1 MRSKILALAGLLLLV
16 PGAVLA
22 VGPLD
27 LSAEVACY
35 GHYMWR
41 GMTLTDGAV
50 VQPEV
55 AAEVAGFGLSL
66 WGNVNADD
74 PAGDNSLNEVDVTVS
89 YGLGLPVASLDLG
102 VVYYSLPDASEQNTA
117 EAFATAS
124 AGVALSPTLSVYR
137 DVDQVDGWYWEAGLS
152 HAVALSPGASL
163 QLSTRAGL
171 GSDRYMAGY
180 FPVFTAKA
188 LTDKALTDQAAASSL
203 TDYSI
208 TAALPWHPAPMATIT
223 PSLTWSSLLNDASDV
238 VDAAGGDTGTLVWG
252 VSASVGF

>member
-1 MRSKILALAGLLLLV
+1 MRSTFLVLTGLLLLV

-27 LSAEVACY
+27 LSAEVGCY
-35 GHYMWR
+35 GHYLWR
-41 GMTLTDGAV
+41 GMTLTDGTV

-55 AAEVAGFGLSL
+55 SAEVAGFGLSL
-66 WGNVNADD
+66 WGNLNADD
-74 PAGDNSLNEVDVTVS
+74 PSGDSSLNEIDVTVS

-117 EAFATAS
+117 EAFASAS
-124 AGVALSPTLSVYR
+124 ANLLLSPTLSVYR
-137 DVDQVDGWYWEAGLS
+137 DVDLVEGWYWEAGLS
-152 HAVALSPGASL
+152 HGVVLSPGASL
-163 QLSTRAGL
+163 DLSARAGL
-171 GSDRYMAGY
+171 GSERYMAGY
-180 FPVFTAKA
+180 FPLASAKA
-188 LTDKALTDQAAASSL
+188 LGDEATTSSL

-223 PSLTWSSLLNDASDV
+223 PSLSWCSLLNDASDV
-238 VDAAGGDTGTLVWG
+238 VDAGGGDTGTLVWG